1 MISAPLIFEPIP
13 MERVWGGRRLEIM
26 FGKPLPPGAPIGEV
40 WEFVDRE
47 EAQSVVHKGPLRGLT
62 LGELWS
68 GHREEIFGVSAISH
82 PSPRFPLLIKLL
94 DARDRLSVQV
104 HPPARLAKALNGEPK
119 TEVWYFARCAAGAR
133 IYAGLRKGTTRA
145 SFEALLHNGQVEQA
159 LHEIAVSTGDSIFIP
174 SGRLHAIGEGNVI
187 IEIQQNSDSTY
198 RVYDWN
204 RTGLDGKSRT
214 LHIEESLACTNFED
228 FEPEIEHV
236 EKGAIADCEFFHVE
250 RLVLS
255 NPEPAVRPGHFA
267 IYTVLGGFVECGG
280 EVFTPGAFF
289 LVPASASTLTVSPC
303 GGEAA
308 LLCSVLS

>member
-1 MISAPLIFEPIP
+1 
-13 MERVWGGRRLEIM
+13 M

-68 GHREEIFGVSAISH
+68 GHREEIFGAPAIPH

-119 TEVWYFARCAAGAR
+119 TEVWYFARCAPGAR
-133 IYAGLRKGTTRA
+133 IYAGLKKGTTREG
-145 SFEALLHNGQVEQA
+145 FEALLQSGRVERA
-159 LHEIAVSTGDSIFIP
+159 LHEIAVTSGDSIFIP

-214 LHIEESLACTNFED
+214 LHIEESLACTDFTD
-228 FEPEIEHV
+228 FEPGIQHV
-236 EKGAIADCEFFHVE
+236 GKGAIADCEFFHVE
-250 RLVLS
+250 RLSLS
-255 NPEPAVRPGHFA
+255 APEPAVQPGHFA
-267 IYTVLGGFVECGG
+267 IYTVLEGSVECGG
-280 EVFTPGAFF
+280 EIFPPGAFF
-289 LVPASASTLTVSPC
+289 LVPASASALTVSPC
-303 GGEAA
+303 AEDTA
-308 LLCSVLS
+308 LLRTLLA